1 MVGME
6 ELEAVWI
13 PSGDYEVLFRVGR
26 GDLDIHDLWDTSRD
40 HISRGHECIE
50 SKTMEQSLRRA
61 TRNSWAHSV
70 EESDKISSTQVG
82 KNVPWWTEIQQILQV
97 QCPLSKVHHLFY
109 YHACQNHTHR
119 RNPQESRISYI
130 PDQVNPSQE
139 RVDANWQAPPWL
151 RRTPTFWQDW
161 NNHGSKTGLPGHDT
175 SEKQRIQYMV
185 VDFWTREHDQNR
197 WAWLW
202 QLRPSPLV
210 HLTVL
215 SVIRMCN
222 RRGQLFVSGFISL
235 WK

>member
-70 EESDKISSTQVG
+70 EENDEISCTQVG
-82 KNVPWWTEIQQILQV
+82 KNVPWRTEIQQILEV

-109 YHACQNHTHR
+109 YHVCQNHTHR
-119 RNPQESRISYI
+119 GIHKNLAYLIYLIKLIRARKEWTQVDKFHHDYAERPHIDRI
-130 PDQVNPSQE
+130 
-139 RVDANWQAPPWL
+139 
-151 RRTPTFWQDW
+151 
-161 NNHGSKTGLPGHDT
+161 GSKTELPGHDT

-185 VDFWTREHDQNR
+185 VDFWTSEHDQNR

-215 SVIRMCN
+215 SVN
-222 RRGQLFVSGFISL
+222 GV
-235 WK
+235 